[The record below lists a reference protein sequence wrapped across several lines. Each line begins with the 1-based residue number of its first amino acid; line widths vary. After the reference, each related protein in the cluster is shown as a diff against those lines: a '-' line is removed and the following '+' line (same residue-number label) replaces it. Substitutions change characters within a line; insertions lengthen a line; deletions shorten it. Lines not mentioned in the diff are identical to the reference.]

1 MTEMRVLSVLP
12 LPVVPSGMVFARRQI
27 ESLEKLG
34 VENRSFFI
42 PSKNLSLLSAFRS
55 FGKLRKEIRS
65 FKPDIIH
72 VHYGL
77 LYAFMAAF
85 SSLRPLVITFQG
97 SDINTIR
104 SRSLFRNVYGQILS
118 NLAGLRAR
126 ILICVSPNLLKNIR
140 WGKNKVII
148 VPPGINTEVF
158 REMDREQCRGILG
171 WNREDKVVLF
181 NANNPVVKRLD
192 LAKETLEYLVKEI
205 PGARLEVLDGTLADD
220 SRIPVLLNASD
231 ALLICSDS
239 EGSPTMV
246 KEALACNCPVVGVD
260 VGDVRQRLEGVNRC
274 VVAEKDPLKL
284 AVALK
289 QVVGSGRSAD
299 GRKKLLSDGLS
310 EEETAK
316 KILRIY
322 EQIRAGR

>member
-205 PGARLEVLDGTLADD
+205 PGARLEVLDGTLEDD

>member
-85 SSLRPLVITFQG
+85 SILRPLVITFQG

-104 SRSLFRNVYGQILS
+104 SRSLFRNIYGQILS

-284 AVALK
+284 AVALR